1 MDSSGNQDLML
12 MEEWQVKI
20 SLSHA
25 QILSFHAGEWGGS
38 ELGTSCSKMFDRNLY
53 DDYVT
58 SQLPKVIK
66 FINNK
71 L

>member
-20 SLSHA
+20 SLSYA

-53 DDYVT
+53 DDYARHNF
-58 SQLPKVIK
+58 S
-66 FINNK
+66 K

>member
-1 MDSSGNQDLML
+1 MK
-12 MEEWQVKI
+12 V
-20 SLSHA
+20 SLSYA
-25 QILSFHAGEWGGS
+25 QILSFHASEWGGS
-38 ELGTSCSKMFDRNLY
+38 ELGTTCSKRFDRNLY

-58 SQLPKVIK
+58 SQLLKVVK

>member
-20 SLSHA
+20 SLSYA

-53 DDYVT
+53 GDYVT
-58 SQLPKVIK
+58 SQLLKVIK